1 MLWVIDK
8 STTVLVST
16 TPNRVSVTQWEPI
29 SQVFMTL
36 YQADYTLWV
45 IGNARACV
53 YMFPCLALMGDKNS
67 FLFISTS
74 ATR

>member
-36 YQADYTLWV
+36 CQADYTLWV
-45 IGNARACV
+45 IDKRERVCV
-53 YMFPCLALMGDKNS
+53 YVPVFSPDG
-67 FLFISTS
+67 
-74 ATR
+74 